1 MLKNTIKVLFY
12 TVSSLKEYGHH
23 HSENDPKASCS
34 MNAETPKSLY
44 YGFHNT
50 IIINKC
56 EVVPVSLQDAS

>member
-1 MLKNTIKVLFY
+1 
-12 TVSSLKEYGHH
+12 LKEYGHH